1 MGVDDA
7 LAGVRSEGDAV
18 AVTAVS
24 LADGAGDG
32 TVIDEVAFWLGLGAP
47 ALLHEARTT
56 APQTISFHMP
66 QACVSSLAGTSG
78 LGDRNAYVRGS
89 SYTREPRPP
98 SDSGNLAND
107 TLVRREPSP
116 GPRAP
121 PLERAGVCPAEVGDE
136 TFRRSHSLLMMVSV
150 IRALL
155 ALASLVITLSCQA
168 QPTPETRTTETPL
181 STGAPVALASPSF
194 TADQALRAVV
204 SSSDAQAI
212 GVPTLF
218 PASIGSKACELPGSL
233 ALVVPATCRTEVRA
247 NGPSYTVTFTQAWDA
262 ARFHYADDPATGQL
276 EHSWSFTV
284 VAGAPLAGVMA
295 IMPLKQSGAFPPQF
309 AK

>member
-1 MGVDDA
+1 
-7 LAGVRSEGDAV
+7 
-18 AVTAVS
+18 
-24 LADGAGDG
+24 
-32 TVIDEVAFWLGLGAP
+32 
-47 ALLHEARTT
+47 
-56 APQTISFHMP
+56 
-66 QACVSSLAGTSG
+66 
-78 LGDRNAYVRGS
+78 
-89 SYTREPRPP
+89 
-98 SDSGNLAND
+98 
-107 TLVRREPSP
+107 
-116 GPRAP
+116 
-121 PLERAGVCPAEVGDE
+121 
-136 TFRRSHSLLMMVSV
+136 MMVSV

-247 NGPSYTVTFTQAWDA
+247 NGPSYTVTFTEAWDA